1 MNRFVLI
8 TSLSFGLL
16 LSCDA
21 LDLNPHRRVA
31 GVEDA
36 TSRYYF
42 QNDAKKMGFRVDPK
56 TQVSGN
62 PAKAVFEFSDL
73 ETAWMTIVHS
83 ALTPD
88 IPFDGDGL
96 KKYHDLAAA
105 SLPAGS
111 LNVVLEKEI
120 PNAIP
125 INGWTSHQYV
135 FTCNFYGVSVKK
147 SLTFLNFSGK
157 EQLLITVSAPV
168 NDYAKVYGRS
178 YGILNSIY
186 EMKPGEEFVQP
197 GN

>member
-8 TSLSFGLL
+8 SSLYLGLL

-21 LDLNPHRRVA
+21 LDLTPHRRVA

-36 TSRYYF
+36 TGRYYF
-42 QNDAKKMGFRVDPK
+42 QNDAKKLGFRVDPK
-56 TQVSGN
+56 TRVSGN
-62 PAKAVFEFSDL
+62 ASKAVFEFSDL
-73 ETAWMTIVHS
+73 ETAGMTIAQS
-83 ALTPD
+83 TLTPD
-88 IPFDGDGL
+88 TPFEGDGL
-96 KKYHDLAAA
+96 KKYRDLATG

-111 LNVVLEKEI
+111 LNVVLETEI

-125 INGWTSHQYV
+125 INRWSTHQYV

-147 SLTFLNFSGK
+147 SITFLNFSGK
-157 EQLLITVSAPV
+157 EQLVVTISAPAK
-168 NDYAKVYGRS
+168 DYAKAYARS